1 MLFSMTG
8 YGKSRVNLS
17 GKNYIIEIKSLNSK
31 SLDLNFKAAAEL
43 RDKEIEIRKIMSDS
57 IIRGKVDLYLQ
68 EEKSSTNNTLL
79 NFSLIENYYEQIQKF
94 TSEKNIPIGDVL
106 STILRFQD
114 ISKPELN
121 ELSADDYIQLK
132 NALEIALKNLSDF
145 RKEEGTQLEKD
156 IVYRIQN
163 ILSLKKLIE
172 PYETNRIDK
181 LKDKFRQEI
190 STLIQQDAIDK
201 NRLEQE
207 IIFYLEKLDI
217 TEEKVRLESHC
228 AYFNEIINDNTIEK
242 GKKLG
247 FIAQEI
253 GREINT
259 IGSKA
264 NDADIQK
271 YVVQMKDDLEK
282 IKEQLLNIL

>member
-1 MLFSMTG
+1 MTG

-79 NFSLIENYYEQIQKF
+79 NFSLIENYYQQIQQF
-94 TSEKNIPIGDVL
+94 TSEKNIPLGDVL
-106 STILRFQD
+106 PTILRFQD

-132 NALEIALKNLSDF
+132 LALDNALKNLSDF

-190 STLIQQDAIDK
+190 SSLIQQDAIDK

-217 TEEKVRLESHC
+217 TEEKVRLETHC
-228 AYFNEIINDNTIEK
+228 AYFIEIMNDNAVEK